1 MWDKRTLVLRKWI
14 VFYDCFVQEQS
25 AAQTELWGTRPLTAD
40 MMSSAANLVRALI
53 PDLYEK
59 LKW

>member
-1 MWDKRTLVLRKWI
+1 MGSKRIEVLRKWT
-14 VFYDCFVQEQS
+14 VFFDCFVQEQS
-25 AAQTELWGTRPLTAD
+25 AAQTELWETRPLTAD
-40 MMSSAANLVRALI
+40 MMSSAANLVKALI

>member
-1 MWDKRTLVLRKWI
+1 MGSKRIQILRKWI

-25 AAQTELWGTRPLTAD
+25 EAQTELWGTRPLTAN

-53 PDLYEK
+53 PDLYEE
-59 LKW
+59 LNR